1 MSKTWKW
8 ILGILLV
15 VVIVAAFAAMGYAW
29 RTRSFAMATYHS
41 QTFERN
47 WNGPMMGQAP
57 NGWEHPRVMQ
67 RNDGWGYPM
76 THAPGACAGVYERGF
91 SPMGGGFFMLGG
103 LVKLALFFGLL
114 YGAYWLGRRNAR
126 IIMDPKSG
134 APVAEVSA
142 PEAESAD
149 PMSEAESASAPR
161 KRAKKVE

>member
-15 VVIVAAFAAMGYAW
+15 VVIVGSFAAMGYAW
-29 RTRSFAMATYHS
+29 RTHSFAMASYRS
-41 QTFERN
+41 MPFNDQGQPFDRN
-47 WNGPMMGQAP
+47 WNGPMMGQDP

-67 RNDGWGYPM
+67 RNDGWGHPM
-76 THAPGACAGVYERGF
+76 MYERG
-91 SPMGGGFFMLGG
+91 SSRMGGGFFMLGG

-126 IIMDPKSG
+126 IIMDPKPG

-161 KRAKKVE
+161 KRAKKVSDL